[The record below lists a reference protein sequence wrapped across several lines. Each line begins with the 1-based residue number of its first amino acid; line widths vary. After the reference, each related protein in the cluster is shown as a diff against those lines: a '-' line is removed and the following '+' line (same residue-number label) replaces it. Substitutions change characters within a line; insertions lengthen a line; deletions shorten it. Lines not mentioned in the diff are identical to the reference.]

1 MKLAWYTDTE
11 KHLAQTGQEPNH
23 ITMPVET
30 GLATSNIL
38 FSISGGLVPAT
49 ATRLPLSCHQITFR
63 YCSLWQISKLLT
75 SSRHILYARGMQWST
90 RLPHGI
96 LHSCLLSRVF
106 SLLILA
112 LLSPSPTHSTAHLT
126 KKGCK
131 MNGLTDCHLHSLNAN
146 EI

>member
-63 YCSLWQISKLLT
+63 YCCLWQISKLLT
-75 SSRHILYARGMQWST
+75 SSRHILYAKG
-90 RLPHGI
+90 LPHGI